1 MVRAAVVT
9 GASSGI
15 GYFLTEI
22 LLREGYRVLG
32 VGRNT
37 EKLEELKR
45 KYQPSFTYVTADL
58 REKSSLNVISKTV
71 KEELEK

>member
-1 MVRAAVVT
+1 MVKAAVVT

-22 LLREGYRVLG
+22 LLRKGYRVLG

-58 REKSSLNVISKTV
+58 REKSSLNV
-71 KEELEK
+71 